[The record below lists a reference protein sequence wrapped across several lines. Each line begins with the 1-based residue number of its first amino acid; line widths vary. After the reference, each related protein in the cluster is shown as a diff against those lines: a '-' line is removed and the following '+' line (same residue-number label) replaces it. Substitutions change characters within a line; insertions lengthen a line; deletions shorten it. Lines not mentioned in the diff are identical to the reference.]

1 MAGSP
6 ITAGVGKVQLY
17 RMNTLKLKGTAKAV
31 VNIPSDA
38 ENCAGACAMAAVEV
52 GKGRVFV
59 SADAM
64 AFQPFRIGEADNAA
78 LLENVVGW
86 LLGKPVTQAMRDEFK
101 KNLFLTEDVFKEGN
115 R

>member
-1 MAGSP
+1 M
-6 ITAGVGKVQLY
+6 QLY
-17 RMNTLKLKGTAKAV
+17 RMSTLGLKGAAKPV
-31 VNIPSDA
+31 VTIPSDA
-38 ENCAGACAMAAVEV
+38 ESYGGACAMAAVQI

-64 AFQPFRIGEADNAA
+64 AFQPFRINEADNAA
-78 LLENVVGW
+78 LLENVMGW

-101 KNLFLTEDVFKEGN
+101 ANLFLTEKTFGDT